1 MCRVIWY
8 YVHYTYWALSIK
20 KISEHKNSVKQNHWI
35 YFHNLSTGIASMQ
48 YQHRQRGQIGRWDG
62 ENIAMDSVLKQV
74 QKREKGDNET
84 EAEKG

>member
-1 MCRVIWY
+1 
-8 YVHYTYWALSIK
+8 
-20 KISEHKNSVKQNHWI
+20 
-35 YFHNLSTGIASMQ
+35 MQ